1 MKEMQVAESTATLA
15 MINRLLDGVDRGDIS
30 VMDEVFHDDAV
41 MEWPASREQV
51 VGAENRRAVYS
62 HMPVLPKVSNR
73 HIYGTGDLWVA
84 EVTLTYDTKSFAAV
98 LIFKLRHG
106 KIATEVGY
114 WAEPFDAPEWRSE
127 WIKPLD
133 PARRI

>member
-1 MKEMQVAESTATLA
+1 MQTMESTAARA
-15 MINRLLDGVDRGDIS
+15 MINRLLDAVDRGDIS

-41 MEWPASREQV
+41 MEWPASRELV

-73 HIYGTGDLWVA
+73 HVYGSGDLWVA
-84 EVTLTYDTKSFAAV
+84 EVTLTYDTKPYAAV
-98 LIFKLRHG
+98 LIFKLRDG

-114 WAEPFDAPEWRSE
+114 WAEPFDAPEWRSA
-127 WIKPLD
+127 WVSPMDLS
-133 PARRI
+133 RR